1 MAIPLFQ
8 TNDKLYKCAW
18 LKNFR
23 ENLSKKI
30 KIRKIKD
37 RESENYCPAPTQI
50 QSKTSNPLMF
60 SFLLKKKNA
69 YNDYEPSFRMAG
81 LQKIPEVE

>member
-50 QSKTSNPLMF
+50 
-60 SFLLKKKNA
+60 
-69 YNDYEPSFRMAG
+69 
-81 LQKIPEVE
+81 